1 MIRYL
6 LFILFALVTCVG
18 NALAGE
24 YQLDWPVSG
33 EELTYHSC
41 GCADSC
47 WVAEVRQA
55 KAEKPLIAKLRCD
68 CEKLYFTDET
78 GVERV
83 VAENC
88 DELNTDNKMDLI
100 PERIKQLQ
108 SHFNPPR

>member
-6 LFILFALVTCVG
+6 LFVFFALVTCVG

-33 EELTYHSC
+33 EELIYHSC

-47 WVAEVRQA
+47 WVAEVRLA

-68 CEKLYFTDET
+68 CEKLYFTDKT

-88 DELNTDNKMDLI
+88 DELNTDNKMDMI

-108 SHFNPPR
+108 SHFNTPP

>member
-6 LFILFALVTCVG
+6 LFVFFALVAFLG
-18 NALAGE
+18 NAVAGE
-24 YQLDWPVSG
+24 YQLDWHVPD
-33 EELTYHSC
+33 EELIYHSC

-55 KAEKPLIAKLRCD
+55 KVEKLIIAKLRCD
-68 CEKLYFTDET
+68 CEKLYFTDKT

-88 DELNTDNKMDLI
+88 VDLNTDNKMDLI
-100 PERIKQLQ
+100 PKRIKQFQ
-108 SHFNPPR
+108 SHFNTPH